1 MKPAWDKLGNEFK
14 DSKTVLIADVDCT
27 DDKAKDVCSKYGVRG
42 YPTIKYFTGSTA
54 ADGDKYEGGRDFE
67 SLKKFADENLGPS
80 CGPDNLDLCTDEQK
94 AKIEEVQKMSKEDR
108 DAAIAEKSAE
118 LDKAEEDFKAAV
130 EKLQAEYMKL
140 SEDKD
145 AKIAE
150 ITPGLRLLRSIN
162 AASKKS
168 GGKDEL

>member
-130 EKLQAEYMKL
+130 EKLQAQYMKL